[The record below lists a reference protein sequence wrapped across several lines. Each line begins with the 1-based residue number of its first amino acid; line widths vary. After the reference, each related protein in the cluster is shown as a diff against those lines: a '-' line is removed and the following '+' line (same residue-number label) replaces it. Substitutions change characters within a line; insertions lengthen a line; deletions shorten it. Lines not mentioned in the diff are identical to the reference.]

1 MVHTEVSQH
10 RLKRTRA
17 RPKGDL
23 AITTVFSK
31 EPNYE
36 CSLLLDQIRIFFS
49 LTISRDQAKISYS
62 LHSGSYIVPRGVA
75 RH

>member
-10 RLKRTRA
+10 RLKKTQA
-17 RPKGDL
+17 RPKGDM

-36 CSLLLDQIRIFFS
+36 CPLLPDQIRIFFS
-49 LTISRDQAKISYS
+49 HNK
-62 LHSGSYIVPRGVA
+62 P
-75 RH
+75 

>member
-1 MVHTEVSQH
+1 MVPAEVSQH
-10 RLKRTRA
+10 RLKRTQA

-23 AITTVFSK
+23 ATTTVFSK

-36 CSLLLDQIRIFFS
+36 CPLLPDQIRIFF
-49 LTISRDQAKISYS
+49 LTISRDQSKISYS
-62 LHSGSYIVPRGVA
+62 LHSGSYISGVV